1 MAGRCCVEDDVVVG
15 GNQGRIGQ
23 QGSKFV
29 EGSNLRRAGS
39 GKLLLNA
46 PHHGIRKLSAYR
58 PNDALPI
65 LLCGQLRI
73 DFQGREPD
81 DVGNLGDAVA
91 DGLTEYLANIRRR
104 IGTDQENL
112 PALSSQI
119 NCGGTRERCF
129 PHATLAGKKQEGGD
143 MV

>member
-1 MAGRCCVEDDVVVG
+1 MPGWCRVEDDVVVG

-58 PNDALPI
+58 PEWTVRRGIEELLDAYTAGGLSI
-65 LLCGQLRI
+65 DDWNGDRYYRLRTIKTLLAAGVIDDELR
-73 DFQGREPD
+73 F
-81 DVGNLGDAVA
+81 VA
-91 DGLTEYLANIRRR
+91 
-104 IGTDQENL
+104 
-112 PALSSQI
+112 PPVP
-119 NCGGTRERCF
+119 GGASGAR
-129 PHATLAGKKQEGGD
+129 
-143 MV
+143 